1 MNKRTFIIL
10 FILLSTQLSAQSNWK
25 QFWQQSAPHKMWVVF
40 HPFKAKKAS
49 EISFEATRVSDSIA
63 KTDLLDKDIA
73 GGQADAFRHAYWM
86 ARLHQK
92 IGKCAAL
99 SLGKAHEKANY
110 KTFKK
115 NKFEDGIL
123 PDQASKEMDLFNNK
137 VGLGFTKKGISTDS
151 NELTLK
157 IVNAILMGDL
167 KVIKKDTV
175 GNYLTCDG
183 ELIPAGEL
191 LHSWKNH
198 KCLIPSNKKMIE

>member
-1 MNKRTFIIL
+1 MNKRIFIIL

-25 QFWQQSAPHKMWVVF
+25 QFWQQSAPHKMWAVF

-49 EISFEATRVSDSIA
+49 EISMEATRVSDSIA

-73 GGQADAFRHAYWM
+73 GGQVDAFRHAYWM

-137 VGLGFTKKGISTDS
+137 VGLGFTKKGISTNS

-183 ELIPAGEL
+183 EIIPSAAL
-191 LHSWKNH
+191 LHSWQNR
-198 KCLIPSNKKMIE
+198 KCLIPSNK

>member
-1 MNKRTFIIL
+1 MKKRAFIIVL
-10 FILLSTQLSAQSNWK
+10 IFLSSQINAQSNWRF
-25 QFWQQSAPHKMWVVF
+25 FWKQSAPHKMWVLF
-40 HPFKAKKAS
+40 HLCKAKRAS

-63 KTDLLDKDIA
+63 KTDLLDQDKA

-137 VGLGFTKKGISTDS
+137 VGLGFTKKGISVAR
-151 NELTLK
+151 NEM
-157 IVNAILMGDL
+157 INQIINAILKGDL
-167 KVIKKDTV
+167 KVIKKDSL

-183 ELIPAGEL
+183 EIIPPAALG
-191 LHSWKNH
+191 HSWQNN
-198 KCLIPSNKKMIE
+198 KCLVPSNK